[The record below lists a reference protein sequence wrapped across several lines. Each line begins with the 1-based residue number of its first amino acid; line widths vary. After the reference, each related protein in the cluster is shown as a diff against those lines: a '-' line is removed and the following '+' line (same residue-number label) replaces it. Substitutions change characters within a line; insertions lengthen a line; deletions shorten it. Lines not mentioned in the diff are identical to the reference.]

1 MMDAAAETIRGF
13 AASGRAGSA
22 TSTGRCSGLESGTC
36 KMGPQGDRNAI
47 ADEWLRARG
56 LERLRVVDASI
67 MPNVISGKHQ
77 RTDDDDRRESITN
90 DQGGL

>member
-22 TSTGRCSGLESGTC
+22 TSTDRCSGLESGTC

-67 MPNVISGKHQ
+67 MPDVISGKHQ